1 MPACLH
7 PYQVASVGCRG
18 WSSSNTLNVGGGL
31 EYWLCF
37 NMKLPSK
44 ASLCFMN
51 SRLDAWVQCFY
62 IALSAC
68 VCSCPQ
74 QCLGPICKMGPC
86 GVILANRAHLQPS
99 QAHAECLD
107 AMLAHR
113 SAFSLLSA
121 YFWPLQAY
129 EPSI

>member
-7 PYQVASVGCRG
+7 PNQVASVGCRG

-31 EYWLCF
+31 NYWLCF
-37 NMKLPSK
+37 NSKLPSR
-44 ASLCFMN
+44 ASLCFN
-51 SRLDAWVQCFY
+51 SSLDARVQCCY

-68 VCSCPQ
+68 ICSRPQ
-74 QCLGPICKMGPC
+74 QCLEPIWKMGQC
-86 GVILANRAHLQPS
+86 GVMLANRAHLLPS

-113 SAFSLLSA
+113 SAFSLLNA
-121 YFWPLQAY
+121 YFWPLQPF